1 MLNLQFVLILLAF
14 FFKKKPDFVVN
25 WTQKQEK
32 KTSFLI
38 EILVLI
44 SIYYGA
50 FMGYGNVYIA

>member
-1 MLNLQFVLILLAF
+1 VLILLAF
-14 FFKKKPDFVVN
+14 FFKKKPDFVVI

-44 SIYYGA
+44 SIYYGV